1 MTRDI
6 LSRMDTGLMKVL
18 MVAGASGLIG
28 SIAGF
33 FLAFFASAS
42 ICASVT

>member
-1 MTRDI
+1 
-6 LSRMDTGLMKVL
+6 

-33 FLAFFASAS
+33 FLAFFGKSNVNLRVEKATG
-42 ICASVT
+42 IGFWSVLQSEP